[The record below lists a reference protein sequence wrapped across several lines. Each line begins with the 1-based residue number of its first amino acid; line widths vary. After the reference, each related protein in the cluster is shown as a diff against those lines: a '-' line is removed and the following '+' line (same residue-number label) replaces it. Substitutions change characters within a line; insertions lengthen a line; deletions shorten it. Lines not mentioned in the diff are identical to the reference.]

1 MKLRV
6 IANAYY
12 VSEDLTGLGVV
23 DEQTFEMSFSKLLN
37 KGDVWE
43 EDADGFFNCI
53 SGDWEGNNS
62 NGWWEY
68 EHMKQYFEII

>member
-68 EHMKQYFEII
+68 EHMEQYFEII